1 MFTVGL
7 DVDTRAYFTAATMC
21 EALHSLPVGPD
32 HSAGSAVIE
41 YFCVG
46 AFYAKPHPAIPKCI
60 KIKGAMSRMA
70 VDVVGS
76 TDIIGFATYGGPCA
90 WFALTQRV
98 RVRAQASLENS
109 LLLGLGCCALR
120 DLRLF
125 TIRQAIS
132 RHRICL
138 GEQPRLLHIP
148 SRRNINRF

>member
-76 TDIIGFATYGGPCA
+76 TDIIGFATYGGPGA
-90 WFALTQRV
+90 WFTLPSACATR
-98 RVRAQASLENS
+98 RAPRRRRKGGGGRAARHEPQAVLENS
-109 LLLGLGCCALR
+109 LLLGFG
-120 DLRLF
+120 
-125 TIRQAIS
+125 
-132 RHRICL
+132 
-138 GEQPRLLHIP
+138 
-148 SRRNINRF
+148 